1 MKGLIPEDK
10 IAEVLHSASIVEVI
24 SDYVS
29 LAKVGRNY
37 TGLCPF
43 HSEKTP
49 SFTVSAEK
57 QIFYCFGCGVG
68 GNVFSFLMRYHN
80 ISFPEAVSDLAKR
93 YGVIISTQ
101 RMSPEEKRRFQQKDH
116 ILGINRQAS
125 EYFHNF
131 LAVAPEGKSGRQYLE
146 KRGLSQEVIERFA
159 IGYVDG
165 SWNRLLR
172 FFSEK
177 KVSSGLVERAG
188 LIVKKSQGYYDRF
201 RSRIIFPIFDV
212 RKKIIGFG
220 GRLLDNGLPKYLNSP
235 DTPVYDKSRSLYG
248 IHVARSSCRSS
259 GSVFV
264 VEGYFDLLALSCH
277 DIHNCVA
284 TLGTSL
290 TREHVRMLKGLA
302 GTAILV
308 FDSDNAGIKAAQRSL
323 PLFAEEKMDVRILI
337 LPDGHDPDTFVFQQG
352 REAFLKLSGESLG
365 SISFLISYFIAKY
378 GVSIDGKARIVDALK
393 ISIGAL
399 SDGVKRSLY
408 IRELSERLNI
418 EESVVLEQIR
428 KATSRNYGKITTINR
443 KGGIVNDHH
452 LEKGILQMMVQNPS
466 ILSAVIEEGIVAE
479 FENPVL
485 KNIGQLILQLFQDTS
500 DVTVADII
508 AGIDDPE
515 YRSLMSSLFL
525 DEQAW
530 ERQNC
535 LRRIEQFR
543 HAVDKRKA
551 RLLSQRIKEAQ
562 EANDQELLSDL
573 LREKNHKTRSSYA
586 RKRLEGF

>member
-1 MKGLIPEDK
+1 
-10 IAEVLHSASIVEVI
+10 
-24 SDYVS
+24 
-29 LAKVGRNY
+29 
-37 TGLCPF
+37 
-43 HSEKTP
+43 
-49 SFTVSAEK
+49 
-57 QIFYCFGCGVG
+57 
-68 GNVFSFLMRYHN
+68 
-80 ISFPEAVSDLAKR
+80 
-93 YGVIISTQ
+93 
-101 RMSPEEKRRFQQKDH
+101 
-116 ILGINRQAS
+116 
-125 EYFHNF
+125 
-131 LAVAPEGKSGRQYLE
+131 
-146 KRGLSQEVIERFA
+146 
-159 IGYVDG
+159 
-165 SWNRLLR
+165 
-172 FFSEK
+172 
-177 KVSSGLVERAG
+177 
-188 LIVKKSQGYYDRF
+188 
-201 RSRIIFPIFDV
+201 
-212 RKKIIGFG
+212 
-220 GRLLDNGLPKYLNSP
+220 
-235 DTPVYDKSRSLYG
+235 
-248 IHVARSSCRSS
+248 
-259 GSVFV
+259 
-264 VEGYFDLLALSCH
+264 
-277 DIHNCVA
+277 
-284 TLGTSL
+284 
-290 TREHVRMLKGLA
+290 
-302 GTAILV
+302 
-308 FDSDNAGIKAAQRSL
+308 
-323 PLFAEEKMDVRILI
+323 
-337 LPDGHDPDTFVFQQG
+337 
-352 REAFLKLSGESLG
+352 
-365 SISFLISYFIAKY
+365 
-378 GVSIDGKARIVDALK
+378 LK

-428 KATSRNYGKITTINR
+428 KSTSRNYGKITTLNR